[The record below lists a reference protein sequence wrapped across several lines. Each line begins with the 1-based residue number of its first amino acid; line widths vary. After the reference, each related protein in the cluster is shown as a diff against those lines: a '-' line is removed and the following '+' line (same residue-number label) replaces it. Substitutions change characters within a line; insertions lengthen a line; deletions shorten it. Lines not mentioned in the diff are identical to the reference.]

1 MEKHPH
7 EMRDPIHGF
16 IKVSRKE
23 RDLIDTKVF
32 QRLRR
37 IRQLAM
43 TFLVYPGALHTRFDH
58 SIGVMHIAGRICNK
72 LQESEPNRID
82 AKDITLVR
90 LAALLHDI
98 GHGPFSHVS
107 EHLLDEST
115 YDKTDKDKPR
125 EKIHEKIT
133 VDIIQTDPEINT
145 ILCNEERD
153 FVIEMIEGKE
163 KRWDWRRDIV
173 SSELDADKMDYLLR
187 DSYFAGVKYG
197 LYDLEKLIESC
208 LITKRPNTPLAISSK
223 GIYALEQLLLA
234 RHHMTQQVYWHRVS
248 LISTEMIIRGLTLA
262 IDGDNAEMTQ
272 LYQYPKK
279 NEEDSGQ
286 SYQKKKKDFIQNYLK
301 YHDEKVIDILKNG
314 TQEDVPEEA
323 KDIFNRLYNRD
334 LFKMV
339 AEIKLK
345 DERDPILH
353 SQLDEMLT
361 NKQQKHQ
368 CEAEIAKCLG
378 VKAAHVIVSN
388 PPIRILNYGTP
399 IDRSSTE
406 KIMIYDKEQEGLRSM
421 IDYINELFLIR
432 PSTDV
437 STLKSV
443 QVYAATDD
451 KEVTE
456 KQKSDIQSILC
467 STRKEM
473 VCT

>member
-1 MEKHPH
+1 MKTDYH

-16 IKVSRKE
+16 IKISTQEKE
-23 RDLIDTKVF
+23 LIDTEVF

-43 TFLVYPGALHTRFDH
+43 AFLVYPGALHTRFDH
-58 SIGVMHIAGRICNK
+58 SIGVMHIAARICNK
-72 LQESEPNRID
+72 LQESDPKRID
-82 AKDITLVR
+82 AKDIALVR

-107 EHLLDEST
+107 EHLLDEFT
-115 YDKTDKDKPR
+115 YDKTDKDRVR

-133 VDIIQTDPEINT
+133 VDIIQTDPEIKT
-145 ILCNEERD
+145 ILCDEERD

-163 KRWDWRRDIV
+163 KKWDWRRDIV

-197 LYDLEKLIESC
+197 LYDLEKIIESC
-208 LITKRPNTPLAISSK
+208 LITERSNTPLAISSK

-262 IDGDNAEMTQ
+262 IIYGGNAEMKR
-272 LYQYPKK
+272 LYQYPQK
-279 NEEDSGQ
+279 NEEDSDQ
-286 SYQKKKKDFIQNYLK
+286 SYEIKKKDFIQNYLK
-301 YHDEKVIDILKNG
+301 YHDEKVIDVLKNDS
-314 TQEDVPEEA
+314 QVDVPEEA
-323 KDIFNRLYNRD
+323 RDIFNRLYNRN

-361 NKQQKHQ
+361 DKQQKHQ
-368 CEAEIAKCLG
+368 LEADIAKCLG
-378 VKAAHVIVSN
+378 VEATHVIVSN
-388 PPIRILNYGTP
+388 PPIRILNYGAP
-399 IDRSSTE
+399 IDKSSTE
-406 KIMIYDKEQEGLRSM
+406 KIMVYDEDQEGLRSM

-456 KQKSDIQSILC
+456 KQKNNIHSILC
-467 STRKEM
+467 ST
-473 VCT
+473 

>member
-1 MEKHPH
+1 MKENFH

-16 IKVSRKE
+16 IRISKQE
-23 RDLIDTKVF
+23 RDLIDTEVF

-43 TFLVYPGALHTRFDH
+43 AFLVYPGALHTRFDH
-58 SIGVMHIAGRICNK
+58 SIGVMHVAGRICNK
-72 LQESEPNRID
+72 LQESDPKRID
-82 AKDITLVR
+82 AKDIALVR

-107 EHLLDEST
+107 EHLLDEFT
-115 YDKTDKDKPR
+115 YDKTDKDRVR

-133 VDIIQTDPEINT
+133 VDIIQTYPEIKT
-145 ILCNEERD
+145 ILCDEERD

-163 KRWDWRRDIV
+163 KKWDWRRDIV

-187 DSYFAGVKYG
+187 DSYFTGVKYG
-197 LYDLEKLIESC
+197 LYDLEKIIESC
-208 LITKRPNTPLAISSK
+208 LITERSNTPLAISSK

-262 IDGDNAEMTQ
+262 IIEGGNAEMKR
-272 LYQYPKK
+272 LYQYPQK
-279 NEEDSGQ
+279 NEEDSDQ
-286 SYQKKKKDFIQNYLK
+286 SYKIKKKDFIQNYLK
-301 YHDEKVIDILKNG
+301 YHDEKVIDVLKNNS
-314 TQEDVPEEA
+314 QVDVPEEA
-323 KDIFNRLYNRD
+323 RDIFNRLYNRN

-339 AEIKLK
+339 AEIRLK

-361 NKQQKHQ
+361 DKQQKHQ
-368 CEAEIAKCLG
+368 LEAEIAKCLG
-378 VKAAHVIVSN
+378 VESTHVIVSN
-388 PPIRILNYGTP
+388 PPIRILNYGAP
-399 IDRSSTE
+399 IDKSSTE
-406 KIMIYDKEQEGLRSM
+406 KIMVYDEDQEGLRSM

-456 KQKSDIQSILC
+456 KQKSDIRSILC
-467 STRKEM
+467 ST
-473 VCT
+473 

>member
-1 MEKHPH
+1 MKENFH

-16 IKVSRKE
+16 IRISKTE
-23 RDLIDTKVF
+23 RELIDTKVF

-43 TFLVYPGALHTRFDH
+43 AFLVYPGALHTRFDH
-58 SIGVMHIAGRICNK
+58 SIGVMHVAGRICDR
-72 LQESEPNRID
+72 LQEANPDRI
-82 AKDITLVR
+82 KDDDIALVR

-107 EHLLDEST
+107 EHLLDEFT
-115 YDKTDKDKPR
+115 YDKTDKDKVR

-133 VDIIQTDPEINT
+133 IDIIQTDPEISD
-145 ILCNEERD
+145 ILSDKERD
-153 FVIEMIEGKE
+153 FVVEMIEGKE
-163 KRWDWRRDIV
+163 KKWDWRRDIV

-208 LITKRPNTPLAISSK
+208 LIPERSNTPLAISSK

-262 IDGDNAEMTQ
+262 IDEGNAEMTQ
-272 LYQYPKK
+272 LYQYPQK
-279 NEEDSGQ
+279 NEEDSDQ
-286 SYQKKKKDFIQNYLK
+286 SYQKKKENFIQNYLK

-314 TQEDVPEEA
+314 TQEDVPEKA
-323 KDIFNRLYNRD
+323 RDIFNRLYNRN

-339 AEIKLK
+339 AEIRLK

-368 CEAEIAKCLG
+368 CEAEIAKCLN
-378 VKAAHVIVSN
+378 VETTHVIVSN
-388 PPIRILNYGTP
+388 PPIRILNYGAP
-399 IDRSSTE
+399 VDKSSTE
-406 KIMIYDKEQEGLRSM
+406 KIMIYDEEQEGIRSM

-467 STRKEM
+467 ST
-473 VCT
+473 

>member
-1 MEKHPH
+1 MKESFH

-16 IKVSRKE
+16 IKISKQE
-23 RDLIDTKVF
+23 KDLIDTEVF

-72 LQESEPNRID
+72 LRESDPNRINE
-82 AKDITLVR
+82 KDIALVR

-107 EHLLDEST
+107 EHLLDEFT
-115 YDKTDKDKPR
+115 YDKTDKDKVR

-133 VDIIQTDPEINT
+133 VDIIQTDPEIKT
-145 ILCNEERD
+145 ILEDAERN

-163 KRWDWRRDIV
+163 KKWDWRRDIV
-173 SSELDADKMDYLLR
+173 SSELDADKIDYLLR
-187 DSYFAGVKYG
+187 DSYFTGVKYG
-197 LYDLEKLIESC
+197 LYDLEKIIESC
-208 LITKRPNTPLAISSK
+208 LITERSNTPLAISSK

-234 RHHMTQQVYWHRVS
+234 RHHMTYQVYWHRVS

-262 IDGDNAEMTQ
+262 IIDGGNAEMKR
-272 LYQYPKK
+272 LYQYPQK
-279 NEEDSGQ
+279 NEEDSDQ
-286 SYQKKKKDFIQNYLK
+286 SYELKKKDFIQNYLK

-323 KDIFNRLYNRD
+323 RDIFNRLYNRK

-339 AEIKLK
+339 TEIRLK

-353 SQLDEMLT
+353 AQLDEMLT

-378 VKAAHVIVSN
+378 IKGAHVIVSN
-388 PPIRILNYGTP
+388 PPIRILNYGAP
-399 IDRSSTE
+399 IDKSSTE
-406 KIMIYDKEQEGLRSM
+406 KTMIYDEEQKGLRSM

-437 STLKSV
+437 STLKSI

-456 KQKSDIQSILC
+456 KQKNNIRSILC
-467 STRKEM
+467 ST
-473 VCT
+473 